1 MSLTAIIFALIYFT
15 GLILNFYNPVYGMI
29 TYIFEWHN
37 HPPYFWWGDELPDL
51 RWSYTIA
58 VATLI
63 SYAINK
69 NRLQRLYAK
78 PDYSLVIWIVL
89 LILNMALVSYSV
101 ALFPDASYDKT
112 MDVVKKLVLVL
123 LMIGLIRN
131 KRDYNILIWVI
142 MLCVANM
149 GFIALDGSNRDI
161 GVIAPNATEENALSA
176 HVMAMLPFF
185 GVYFLLGNKWQKLI
199 LALSVPLCLNLI
211 ILANSRATVL
221 GLVAIGL
228 FAIFLMKGKYR
239 ILVTLGVI
247 AGAFVFLQLTNEQ
260 FYERQDTNYSDRSS
274 QSRLWIWKGA
284 LEMWKDHP
292 FGVGDHGFEELSM
305 NYIPEI
311 DEPKSQHNTFVAI
324 FTDWGIIALVLY
336 LGLLIH
342 TFVITFQVKR
352 WTKNRPEFRW
362 YALNTTAIQL
372 ALMGITAAGMFHSRQ
387 YSEVVYWLM
396 ALAVVQKN
404 LLRDE
409 IARQQLQIEDDEP
422 GMVMAASSSE
432 NGVPIVQ
439 QQR

>member
-1 MSLTAIIFALIYFT
+1 MSITAIVFALIYFT

-37 HPPYFWWGDELPDL
+37 HPPYYWWGDELPDL

-58 VATLI
+58 IATLV
-63 SYAINK
+63 SYVINK

-185 GVYFLLGNKWQKLI
+185 GVYFLIGNKWQKLI

-221 GLVAIGL
+221 GLIAIGVL
-228 FAIFLMKGKYR
+228 AIFLIKGKYR
-239 ILVTLGVI
+239 IVVIVGLVL
-247 AGAFVFLQLTNEQ
+247 GAFVFLQLTNEQ
-260 FYERQDTNYSDRSS
+260 FFERQDTNYSDRSS
-274 QSRLWIWKGA
+274 QSRIWIWKGA
-284 LEMWKDHP
+284 LDMWKDHP

-305 NYIPEI
+305 SYIAEI

-324 FTDWGIIALVLY
+324 LTDWGIIALVLY
-336 LGLLIH
+336 LVLLIH
-342 TFVITFQVKR
+342 TFIITMQVKR
-352 WTKNRPEFRW
+352 WSKNRPEFRW

-372 ALMGITAAGMFHSRQ
+372 ALVGITAAGMFHSRQ

-396 ALAVVQKN
+396 AMAVVQKN

-409 IARQQLQIEDDEP
+409 IAQQLLQADEEETEK
-422 GMVMAASSSE
+422 VVAATSGE
-432 NGVPIVQ
+432 NGMSIVQ
-439 QQR
+439 RQR